1 MCGITIVYLVKY
13 VVQNFRYDAL
23 KPWFAVLFEII
34 SAAPYRDVVDH
45 ILSEDIA
52 FIECSNKLCVKD
64 DVVEEEALV
73 CA

>member
-1 MCGITIVYLVKY
+1 MLVQIANIHIVYTNTY
-13 VVQNFRYDAL
+13 
-23 KPWFAVLFEII
+23 
-34 SAAPYRDVVDH
+34 DVVDH